1 MTLFAVIAAA
11 PIVAQTAPPPQ
22 SVPTAPQQN
31 SAGDST
37 TLTPEQLD
45 RQWEGARDAAPAG
58 AAGAEPAQPAAAD
71 QGAGYADLADLV
83 LAAPVI
89 ADATIRSTARIKG
102 AEAADVAPGLVRFY
116 VEADVTALIRGSGG
130 VAPRL
135 GYLLD
140 VAPDSNGR
148 LPKLK
153 KARVLLF
160 ARTAGTSTAQIQ
172 LVARD
177 AQRDWTPALDAQ
189 VRRIAR
195 EVLAADAPPVITGIG
210 NAFHVPGALPGEGET
225 QIFLTTSDQRPVS
238 LSILRRPGEQPRW
251 AVALSEIVDEA
262 AAPPP
267 RGSLLWYRLACALP
281 AAMPD
286 RSVAS
291 MAATDAVIARED
303 YQFVLRALGPCGRS
317 PRR

>member
-1 MTLFAVIAAA
+1 MAMISPRSIPPLMTLFAVIAAA
-11 PIVAQTAPPPQ
+11 PIVAQTATPPQ

-31 SAGDST
+31 SVGDST

-135 GYLLD
+135 G
-140 VAPDSNGR
+140 
-148 LPKLK
+148 
-153 KARVLLF
+153 
-160 ARTAGTSTAQIQ
+160 
-172 LVARD
+172 
-177 AQRDWTPALDAQ
+177 
-189 VRRIAR
+189 
-195 EVLAADAPPVITGIG
+195 
-210 NAFHVPGALPGEGET
+210 
-225 QIFLTTSDQRPVS
+225 
-238 LSILRRPGEQPRW
+238 
-251 AVALSEIVDEA
+251 
-262 AAPPP
+262 
-267 RGSLLWYRLACALP
+267 
-281 AAMPD
+281 
-286 RSVAS
+286 
-291 MAATDAVIARED
+291 
-303 YQFVLRALGPCGRS
+303 
-317 PRR
+317 